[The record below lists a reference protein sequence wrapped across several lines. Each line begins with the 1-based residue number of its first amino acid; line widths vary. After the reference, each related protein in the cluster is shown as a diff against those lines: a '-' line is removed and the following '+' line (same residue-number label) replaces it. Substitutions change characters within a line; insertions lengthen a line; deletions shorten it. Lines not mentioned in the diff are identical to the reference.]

1 MKIYKKG
8 NYILFDDGVI
18 LNMEHANQTMLN
30 KDSINGSSYAFHS
43 DNLGTINIQ
52 FADIRD
58 EFGVAYASISAFDTI
73 IFDATGFSSAGGGS
87 SATFLSVAN
96 FSALPDPTPLTGKVY
111 FVSAK
116 QGTYL
121 FGTLKPKGLYYSNGV
136 SWEFRGEPEFA
147 TQIDV
152 DAGTISEKWV
162 SPLTFANA
170 SKWSNY
176 ETSTL
181 LNARDTANRNT
192 DNHTNGTTNKVY
204 TTVEKTKLASLNA
217 ELLSFTELTAT
228 ALVTHTVTTSATA
241 TAINL
246 NSDATNRFAKVV
258 FIAPPSGQVSVNIN
272 FDAILTNSATNLRI
286 GLHDSSTATTTPTN
300 GWFRVN
306 GDDDGASNGYS
317 AEFILTGLTAGTSYT
332 RYFVATCNYGST
344 LIRASSS
351 QTGVFAIS
359 DLPQPLRIKVEDLG
373 TITILSNPNS

>member
-30 KDSINGSSYAFHS
+30 KDSINGSSYTFYS
-43 DNLGTINIQ
+43 DNLGNIKVD
-52 FADIRD
+52 FTDIQD
-58 EFGVAYASISAFDTI
+58 EFGNDYASISAFDEI
-73 IFDATGFSSAGGGS
+73 IFDATGFNTAGGGS
-87 SATFLSVAN
+87 SAVNPKLL
-96 FSALPDPTPLTGKVY
+96 AL
-111 FVSAK
+111 
-116 QGTYL
+116 
-121 FGTLKPKGLYYSNGV
+121 
-136 SWEFRGEPEFA
+136 
-147 TQIDV
+147 
-152 DAGTISEKWV
+152 
-162 SPLTFANA
+162 
-170 SKWSNY
+170 
-176 ETSTL
+176 
-181 LNARDTANRNT
+181 
-192 DNHTNGTTNKVY
+192 
-204 TTVEKTKLASLNA
+204 
-217 ELLSFTELTAT
+217 TELSAT
-228 ALVTHTVTTSATA
+228 ALVTHTVTTSSTA

-272 FDAILTNSATNLRI
+272 FDAVLTNSATNLRI
-286 GLHDSSTATTTPTN
+286 GLHNSSTATTTPTN

-351 QTGVFAIS
+351 QTGVFAIT